1 MVSLKY
7 VYGVFYTCVHDVYVC
22 PADLV
27 SVSSS
32 EVQFWKPASDDGS
45 EPFMGKRSCLD
56 AGLQHLMEE
65 ELARLMTHYHRLKR
79 SIAAVEQYLPK
90 RVRHLFHREYKVQAM
105 EKGVHLK
112 FRDTRE
118 LRQQIKALS
127 DPLLLQTISSYEEDN
142 LKPFIVNFLFQC
154 RENGVQPEFP
164 PAEVYL
170 SPSTPAAQVLG
181 FILSRKD
188 YYITDLHIDREYFSP
203 WDVDTPPF
211 AEAPPTM
218 DWPNHCSLDG
228 LLASYSALFCEMSV
242 NVITLPRDRYHN
254 LKGFFQ
260 CLPHTGVHLPSQG
273 DVRDHLHRSPLFSPL
288 CTALLRKLVW
298 FLFTRDAD
306 ELYHMLGDY
315 EKKLA
320 TFVSQFL
327 LACHRE
333 GVVPDSEDG
342 CDLSDPAYL
351 LSHILELKPYYVGS
365 LCIDES
371 LFTPFSAT
379 GCLVVEGRNAVVRV
393 GWSLMLLSS
402 TILW

>member
-1 MVSLKY
+1 MHN
-7 VYGVFYTCVHDVYVC
+7 VYAC

-32 EVQFWKPASDDGS
+32 EVQFWKPTSDDGS
-45 EPFMGKRSCLD
+45 DPFKGKRLCLD
-56 AGLQHLMEE
+56 AGLQHLMDEE
-65 ELARLMTHYHRLKR
+65 ISQLMAHYHRLKR

-90 RVRHLFHREYKVQAM
+90 KVRHLFRRECKVQAM
-105 EKGVHLK
+105 EKGVQLK
-112 FRDTRE
+112 FSDTRE
-118 LRQQIKALS
+118 LREQIQALS
-127 DPLLLQTISSYEEDN
+127 DPQLLGQLSSYEEDN
-142 LKPFIVNFLFQC
+142 LKPFIVNFLVQC
-154 RENGVQPEFP
+154 RENGVQPELP

-188 YYITDLHIDREYFSP
+188 YYITDLHIDREHFSP
-203 WDVDTPPF
+203 WDIDTPPF
-211 AEAPPTM
+211 VEAPPTM
-218 DWPNHCSLDG
+218 DGPNHRSLDA
-228 LLASYSALFCEMSV
+228 LLTSYSGLFCEMSM

-260 CLPHTGVHLPSQG
+260 YLPHTGVHLPSQG
-273 DVRDHLHRSPLFSPL
+273 DVRDQLHRTPLFAPL
-288 CTALLRKLVW
+288 CTALLCKVVW

-306 ELYHMLGDY
+306 ELSHKLVDY

-365 LCIDES
+365 LCIDGS
-371 LFTPFSAT
+371 LFTPFLAT
-379 GCLVVEGRNAVVRV
+379 GFLVGEGRNAVVRV
-393 GWSLMLLSS
+393 GWSLMLPSS

>member
-1 MVSLKY
+1 M
-7 VYGVFYTCVHDVYVC
+7 HDVYVC

-32 EVQFWKPASDDGS
+32 QVQFWKPTSDDGS
-45 EPFMGKRSCLD
+45 DPFKGKRLCLD
-56 AGLQHLMEE
+56 AGLQHLMDEE
-65 ELARLMTHYHRLKR
+65 ISQLMTHYHRLKK
-79 SIAAVEQYLPK
+79 SIAAIVKGLPK
-90 RVRHLFHREYKVQAM
+90 KVRHLFGRECKVQAM
-105 EKGVHLK
+105 EKGVQLK
-112 FRDTRE
+112 FSDARE

-127 DPLLLQTISSYEEDN
+127 DPPLLQTISSYEEDN
-142 LKPFIVNFLFQC
+142 LKPFIVNFLVQC
-154 RENGVQPEFP
+154 RENGVQPELP

-188 YYITDLHIDREYFSP
+188 YYIADLHIKREHFSP
-203 WDVDTPPF
+203 WDVDTHPF

-218 DWPNHCSLDG
+218 DGPNHRSLDA
-228 LLASYSALFCEMSV
+228 LLTSYSALFCEMSM
-242 NVITLPRDRYHN
+242 NVITLPQDRYHD

-260 CLPHTGVHLPSQG
+260 YQPHTGVHLPSQG
-273 DVRDHLHRSPLFSPL
+273 DVRDQLHRTPLFASL
-288 CTALLRKLVW
+288 CTALLRKVVW
-298 FLFTRDAD
+298 FLFIRDAD
-306 ELYHMLGDY
+306 ELSHKLMDY

-371 LFTPFSAT
+371 LFAPFLAT
-379 GCLVVEGRNAVVRV
+379 GFLVGEGRNAVVRV
-393 GWSLMLLSS
+393 G
-402 TILW
+402 

>member
-1 MVSLKY
+1 M
-7 VYGVFYTCVHDVYVC
+7 HDVYVC

-45 EPFMGKRSCLD
+45 EPFKGKRSCLD
-56 AGLQHLMEE
+56 AGLQRLMEE
-65 ELARLMTHYHRLKR
+65 EFARLMTHYHRLKR

-90 RVRHLFHREYKVQAM
+90 KVCHLSRRECKVQAM
-105 EKGVHLK
+105 EKRGYLK
-112 FRDTRE
+112 FSDTRE
-118 LRQQIKALS
+118 IREQIQALS
-127 DPLLLQTISSYEEDN
+127 DPQLLGQLSSYEEDN
-142 LKPFIVNFLFQC
+142 LKPFIVNFLVQC
-154 RENGVQPEFP
+154 RENGVQPELP

-188 YYITDLHIDREYFSP
+188 YYITDLHIDREHFSP
-203 WDVDTPPF
+203 WDVDTHPF

-218 DWPNHCSLDG
+218 DWPNHRSLDA
-228 LLASYSALFCEMSV
+228 LLTFYSALFCETSM
-242 NVITLPRDRYHN
+242 NVITLPRDRYHD

-260 CLPHTGVHLPSQG
+260 YQPHTGVHLPSQG
-273 DVRDHLHRSPLFSPL
+273 DVQDHLHRTPLFAPL
-288 CTALLRKLVW
+288 CTALLRKVVW
-298 FLFTRDAD
+298 FLFIRDAD
-306 ELYHMLGDY
+306 ELSHKLGDY

-320 TFVSQFL
+320 TFVSWFL
-327 LACHRE
+327 LACHSE

-365 LCIDES
+365 LHIDES
-371 LFTPFSAT
+371 LFSPFLAT
-379 GCLVVEGRNAVVRV
+379 GFLVGEGRNAVVRV
-393 GWSLMLLSS
+393 G
-402 TILW
+402 

>member
-1 MVSLKY
+1 M
-7 VYGVFYTCVHDVYVC
+7 HDVYVC

-32 EVQFWKPASDDGS
+32 QVQFWKPTSDDGS
-45 EPFMGKRSCLD
+45 DPFKGKRLCLD
-56 AGLQHLMEE
+56 AGLQHLMDEE
-65 ELARLMTHYHRLKR
+65 VSQLMAHYHRLKK
-79 SIAAVEQYLPK
+79 SIAAVVKGLPK
-90 RVRHLFHREYKVQAM
+90 KVRHLFGCECKVQAI
-105 EKGVHLK
+105 EEGAHVK
-112 FRDTRE
+112 FGDAQE

-142 LKPFIVNFLFQC
+142 FKPFVVNFLVQC
-154 RENGVQPEFP
+154 RENGVQPELS

-170 SPSTPAAQVLG
+170 SPSTPAGQVLG

-188 YYITDLHIDREYFSP
+188 YYITDLHIKREHFSP
-203 WDVDTPPF
+203 WDIDTPPF

-218 DWPNHCSLDG
+218 DGPNHRSLDG
-228 LLASYSALFCEMSV
+228 LLTSYSALFCEMSM
-242 NVITLPRDRYHN
+242 NVITLPRGRYHE

-260 CLPHTGVHLPSQG
+260 YQPHTGVHLPSQ
-273 DVRDHLHRSPLFSPL
+273 DVQDHLHCTPLFAPL
-288 CTALLRKLVW
+288 CTVLLRKVVW
-298 FLFTRDAD
+298 FLFVRDAV
-306 ELYHMLGDY
+306 ELSHMLVDY

-320 TFVSQFL
+320 TFVSRFL
-327 LACHRE
+327 LACHVE

-365 LCIDES
+365 LCMDES
-371 LFTPFSAT
+371 LFAPFSAIQF
-379 GCLVVEGRNAVVRV
+379 LVGEGRNAVVRV
-393 GWSLMLLSS
+393 GWSLMLPSS

>member
-1 MVSLKY
+1 M
-7 VYGVFYTCVHDVYVC
+7 HDVYVC
-22 PADLV
+22 SADLMFV
-27 SVSSS
+27 PSS

-45 EPFMGKRSCLD
+45 EPFKGKRLCLD
-56 AGLQHLMEE
+56 AGLQHLVEE
-65 ELARLMTHYHRLKR
+65 EFARLMTHYHRLKR

-90 RVRHLFHREYKVQAM
+90 KVRHLFRRECKVQAM

-112 FRDTRE
+112 FSDTRE
-118 LRQQIKALS
+118 LREQIQALS
-127 DPLLLQTISSYEEDN
+127 DPQLLGQLSSYEEDN
-142 LKPFIVNFLFQC
+142 LKPFIVNFLVQC
-154 RENGVQPEFP
+154 RENGVQPELP
-164 PAEVYL
+164 PAEVFL
-170 SPSTPAAQVLG
+170 SPSTPAGQVLG

-188 YYITDLHIDREYFSP
+188 YYITDLHIDREHFSP
-203 WDVDTPPF
+203 WDVDTTPF
-211 AEAPPTM
+211 AEAPATM
-218 DWPNHCSLDG
+218 EGPNHRSLDA
-228 LLASYSALFCEMSV
+228 LLTSYSALFCETSMNV
-242 NVITLPRDRYHN
+242 NTLPRDRYHD

-273 DVRDHLHRSPLFSPL
+273 DVQDHLHCTPLFAPL
-288 CTALLRKLVW
+288 CTALLRKVVW

-306 ELYHMLGDY
+306 ELYHMLADY
-315 EKKLA
+315 EKKLV

-342 CDLSDPAYL
+342 CDLSDHTHL